1 MWKAGMLNY
10 YFYFLIMH
18 KDIINIES
26 WIDINYTL
34 LNKNEKYYGWG
45 KGTYSQNKDYSNIR
59 NQR

>member
-1 MWKAGMLNY
+1 MLNY